1 MDIEKLIE
9 KYKAGETTLK
19 EEQFLLE
26 NTSDVDTEMSA
37 WFQYAKQKRKEPTPA
52 LKEKIWASISKKRIP
67 FRIGMFAAAAS
78 ILFLAVFFIHNARQE
93 KLAYEKKE
101 ATLKEAL
108 AMLSEPEI
116 IPSKK
121 NIIYEDELVI
131 IYNNPE

>member
-9 KYKAGETTLK
+9 KYKAGETTL
-19 EEQFLLE
+19 EEESFLFE
-26 NTSDVDTEMSA
+26 NVSDVDTEMST
-37 WFQYAKQKRKEPTPA
+37 WFKYAKQKKKAATPV
-52 LKEKIWASISKKRIP
+52 LKEKIWASISKKSVR
-67 FRIGMFAAAAS
+67 FRIGVFSAAAS
-78 ILFLAVFFIHNARQE
+78 VLLLVFFFINDIRQE
-93 KLAYEKKE
+93 KLDYKQKE

-116 IPSKK
+116 MPSKK